1 MVGKSRRPGTTRHRL
16 LEPHN
21 PESPMPP
28 THRSSVPAS
37 LTAMLLLLAACG
49 GTSSPGSTYPD
60 EILVSGVAQ
69 NPEGI
74 ELDVTT
80 ESFFLS
86 SLNAGPIL
94 RIEMD
99 GSHTPFSS
107 GEPFPLSTAGLQID
121 HARNRLLAAGFN
133 GAELL
138 DEDPETRG
146 VSFLRIYDLDTGAHR
161 QDVALSTLLPDAPAY
176 FANDIAVDAD
186 GNAYISDWYAGV
198 VYKVDVEGNASVF
211 WTNTS
216 VVPGGPNGLD
226 AHPDGYLLVSVLN
239 DPSYTE
245 YALVKVPFDAPESA
259 ADVQIAGA
267 DFHGFDGMVLTSTGA
282 VVGVT
287 NDGASPGG
295 NVLLELESTDGWVSA
310 NVTTRVAIPASTT
323 VARTADD
330 HFFVINQDFS
340 DGAATSWT
348 IQQIPLR

>member
-1 MVGKSRRPGTTRHRL
+1 MSNIRRSFGL
-16 LEPHN
+16 VSL
-21 PESPMPP
+21 
-28 THRSSVPAS
+28 VAS
-37 LTAMLLLLAACG
+37 LLPLAACG
-49 GTSSPGSTYPD
+49 GSSSPRATYPD
-60 EILVSGVAQ
+60 EIVVSGVAQ

-74 ELDVTT
+74 ELDTT
-80 ESFFLS
+80 TDSFFLS
-86 SLNAGPIL
+86 SLNAGAIL
-94 RIEMD
+94 RVEMD

-146 VSFLRIYDLDTGAHR
+146 VSFLRVYDLDTGAHR
-161 QDVALSTLLPDAPAY
+161 QDVSLSTLLPDASAY

-226 AHPDGYLLVSVLN
+226 AHPNGYLLVSVLN
-239 DPSYTE
+239 DPSYSE

-259 ADVQIAGA
+259 AEVQIASA

-295 NVLLELESTDGWVSA
+295 NVLLELESNDGWVSA
-310 NVTTRVAIPASTT
+310 NVTARVAIPASTT
-323 VARTADD
+323 VARTEYDD
-330 HFFVINQDFS
+330 YFVINQDFS
-340 DGAATSWT
+340 DGTATSWT
-348 IQQIPLR
+348 IQHIPLR